1 MTFTA
6 FLPFSEKKSFYK
18 CQIHDI
24 MSKNEL
30 RVCMFIYTLASIGA
44 LKS

>member
-6 FLPFSEKKSFYK
+6 FLTLFEKKSFYK

-24 MSKNEL
+24 MSKNES
-30 RVCMFIYTLASIGA
+30 RVCIFIYTPASIGA

>member
-6 FLPFSEKKSFYK
+6 FLTLFEKKSFYK

-24 MSKNEL
+24 MSKNESRDCIFCVHAERQL
-30 RVCMFIYTLASIGA
+30 TL
-44 LKS
+44 